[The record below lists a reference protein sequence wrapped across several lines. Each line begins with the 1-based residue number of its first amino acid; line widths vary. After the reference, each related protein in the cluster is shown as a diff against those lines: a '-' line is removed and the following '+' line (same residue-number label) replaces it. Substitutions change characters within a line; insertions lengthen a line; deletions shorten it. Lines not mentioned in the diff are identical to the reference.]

1 MQPHL
6 FTPLTI
12 GAVTL
17 RNRIGMSPMCQY
29 SAHDGFPGDWHV
41 MHLGARAAGGVG
53 LVILEATA
61 VSPEGRISPF
71 DLGIW
76 SDDHVEAL
84 VRLVR
89 LIERLGAVPGIQLAH
104 AGRKASMGRPWE
116 GSKLVP
122 PEAGGWSVVGPTA
135 EPFAPGYPQP
145 TPLDAQ
151 GIAKVVADFAAA
163 TRRALAAGFRWVEIH
178 AAHGYLLHNFLSPLG
193 NDRTDAYGG
202 DLRGRVRL
210 LLDVTD
216 AVRIAWPTQ
225 LPLAVRL
232 SCSDWTPEGLTI
244 ADTVEV
250 ARMLR
255 ERGVDLIDCSSGGI
269 APGISIPVGEGYQ
282 VPFASQI
289 RREAQIATAAVGMI
303 TRPEHADAIVRNGD
317 ADLVLLGR
325 ELLRDPH
332 WPLRAA
338 RALGHDLAQPPQ
350 YLRAW

>member
-12 GAVTL
+12 GSVTL

-29 SAHDGFPGDWHV
+29 SAVDGFPTDWHL

-53 LVILEATA
+53 LIILEATA

-76 SDDHVEAL
+76 SDDHIAAL
-84 VRLVR
+84 SRIVK
-89 LIERLGAVPGIQLAH
+89 LIESLGAVAGIQLAH
-104 AGRKASMGRPWE
+104 AGRKASVGRPWE
-116 GSKLVP
+116 GGKP
-122 PEAGGWSVVGPTA
+122 IAPANGGWPVVGPTA
-135 EPFAPGYPQP
+135 EPFAPGYPTP
-145 TPLDAQ
+145 IPLDAA
-151 GIAKVVADFAAA
+151 GIARVVADFATA
-163 TRRALAAGFRWVEIH
+163 TKRARAAGFRWIEIH

-193 NDRTDAYGG
+193 NDRSDEYGG
-202 DLRGRVRL
+202 DLLGRARL
-210 LLDVTD
+210 LREVTA
-216 AVRIAWPTQ
+216 AVRAEWPSD

-255 ERGVDLIDCSSGGI
+255 EQGVDLIDCSSGGI
-269 APGISIPVGEGYQ
+269 APGITIPVGEGYQ
-282 VPFASQI
+282 VPFAAQV
-289 RREAQIATAAVGMI
+289 RREANIATAAVGLI
-303 TRPEHADAIVRNGD
+303 TRAEHADAIVHNGD

-338 RALGHDLAQPPQ
+338 RALGHDLAPPPQ

>member
-12 GAVTL
+12 GSVTL

-29 SAHDGFPGDWHV
+29 SAVDGFPTDWHL

-53 LVILEATA
+53 LIILEATA

-76 SDDHVEAL
+76 RDEHIAAL
-84 VRLVR
+84 SRIVK
-89 LIERLGAVPGIQLAH
+89 LIESLGAVAGIQLAH
-104 AGRKASMGRPWE
+104 AGRKASVGRPWE
-116 GSKLVP
+116 GGKPIAL
-122 PEAGGWSVVGPTA
+122 ANGGWPVVGPTA
-135 EPFAPGYPQP
+135 EPFAPGYPTP
-145 TPLDAQ
+145 IPLDAA
-151 GIAKVVADFAAA
+151 GIAKVVADFATA
-163 TRRALAAGFRWVEIH
+163 TKRARAAGFRWVEIH

-193 NDRTDAYGG
+193 NDRNDEYGG
-202 DLRGRVRL
+202 DLRGRARL
-210 LLDVTD
+210 LCEVTA
-216 AVRIAWPTQ
+216 AVRAEWPSD

-255 ERGVDLIDCSSGGI
+255 EQGVDLIDCSSGGI
-269 APGISIPVGEGYQ
+269 ALGITIPVREGYQ
-282 VPFASQI
+282 VPFAAQI
-289 RREAQIATAAVGMI
+289 RREANIATAAVGLI
-303 TRPEHADAIVRNGD
+303 TRAEHADAIIRNGD

-338 RALGHDLAQPPQ
+338 RTLGHDLAPPPQ

>member
-12 GAVTL
+12 GNVTL

-29 SAHDGFPGDWHV
+29 SAVDGFPTDWHL

-76 SDDHVEAL
+76 SDDHIDAL
-84 VRLVR
+84 ARLVK
-89 LIERLGAVPGIQLAH
+89 LIESLGAVAGIQLAH
-104 AGRKASMGRPWE
+104 AGRKASVGRPWE
-116 GSKLVP
+116 GGKPVP
-122 PEAGGWSVVGPTA
+122 PAAGGWPVVGPTA
-135 EPFAPGYPQP
+135 EPFAPGYPTP
-145 TPLDAQ
+145 TPLDQA
-151 GIAKVVADFAAA
+151 GIAKVVSDFAAA

-193 NDRTDAYGG
+193 NDRSDEYGG
-202 DLRGRVRL
+202 DLRGRARL
-210 LLDVTD
+210 LLEVTE
-216 AVRIAWPTQ
+216 AVRAAWPAE

-244 ADTVEV
+244 ADTAEV

-269 APGISIPVGEGYQ
+269 APGITIPTGEGYQ
-282 VPFASQI
+282 VPFASHI
-289 RREAQIATAAVGMI
+289 RREAQIATAAVGLI
-303 TRPEHADAIVRNGD
+303 TRPEHADAIVRNGE

-338 RALGHDLAQPPQ
+338 RALGHNLAPPPQ

>member
-12 GAVTL
+12 GSVTL

-29 SAHDGFPGDWHV
+29 SAIDGFPNDWHL

-53 LVILEATA
+53 LIILEATA

-76 SDDHVEAL
+76 SDDHIDAL
-84 VRLVR
+84 ARLVK
-89 LIERLGAVPGIQLAH
+89 LIESLGAVAGIQLAH
-104 AGRKASMGRPWE
+104 AGRKASVGRPWE
-116 GSKLVP
+116 GGKPVP
-122 PEAGGWSVVGPTA
+122 PAAGGWPVVGPTA
-135 EPFAPGYPQP
+135 EPFAPGHPVP
-145 TPLDAQ
+145 TPLDAA
-151 GIAKVVADFAAA
+151 GIAKVISDFAAA

-193 NDRTDAYGG
+193 NDRSDEYGG
-202 DLRGRVRL
+202 DLRGRARL
-210 LLDVTD
+210 LLEVTE
-216 AVRIAWPTQ
+216 AVRAAWPAE
-225 LPLAVRL
+225 LPLTVRL
-232 SCSDWTPEGLTI
+232 SCSDWTPEGLAI
-244 ADTVEV
+244 ADTAEV

-269 APGISIPVGEGYQ
+269 APGITIPASEGYQ
-282 VPFASQI
+282 VPFATHI
-289 RREAQIATAAVGMI
+289 RRDVPIATAAVGLI
-303 TRPEHADAIVRNGD
+303 TRPEHADAIVRNGE

-338 RALGHDLAQPPQ
+338 RALGHDLAPPPQ

>member
-12 GAVTL
+12 GSVTL

-29 SAHDGFPGDWHV
+29 SAVNGFPTDWHL
-41 MHLGARAAGGVG
+41 MHLGARAAGGAG
-53 LVILEATA
+53 LIILEATA

-76 SDDHVEAL
+76 SDDHIDAL
-84 VRLVR
+84 ARLVK
-89 LIERLGAVPGIQLAH
+89 LIESLGAVAGIQLAH
-104 AGRKASMGRPWE
+104 AGRKASVGRPWE
-116 GSKLVP
+116 GGKPISP
-122 PEAGGWSVVGPTA
+122 AAGGWPVVGPTA
-135 EPFAPGYPQP
+135 EPFATNYPIP
-145 TPLDAQ
+145 TPLDTA
-151 GIAKVVADFAAA
+151 GIAKVINDFAAA
-163 TRRALAAGFRWVEIH
+163 TRRAHAAGFRWIEIH

-193 NDRTDAYGG
+193 NDRSDEYGG
-202 DLRGRVRL
+202 DLRGRARL
-210 LLDVTD
+210 LLEVTD
-216 AVRIAWPTQ
+216 AVRAAWPAE

-244 ADTVEV
+244 TDTIEV

-269 APGISIPVGEGYQ
+269 APGITIPVREGYQ
-282 VPFASQI
+282 VPFASAI
-289 RREAQIATAAVGMI
+289 RHDTQIATAAVGLI
-303 TRPEHADAIVRNGD
+303 TRPEHADAIVRNGE

-338 RALGHDLAQPPQ
+338 RALGHDLAPPPQ

>member
-12 GAVTL
+12 GEVTL

-29 SAHDGFPGDWHV
+29 SAVDGFPTDWHL

-76 SDDHVEAL
+76 SDEHAAAL
-84 VRLVR
+84 ARLVK
-89 LIERLGAVPGIQLAH
+89 LIESLGTVAGIQLAH
-104 AGRKASMGRPWE
+104 AGRKASVGRPWE
-116 GSKLVP
+116 GGKPVP
-122 PEAGGWSVVGPTA
+122 PAAGGWPVVGPTA
-135 EPFAPGYPQP
+135 EPFAPGYLTP
-145 TPLDAQ
+145 TPLDAA
-151 GIAKVVADFAAA
+151 GIAKVVSDFAAA
-163 TRRALAAGFRWVEIH
+163 ARRALAAGFRWVEIH

-193 NDRTDAYGG
+193 NDRSDEYGG
-202 DLRGRVRL
+202 DLRGRARL
-210 LLDVTD
+210 LLEVTE
-216 AVRIAWPTQ
+216 AVRAAWPAE

-244 ADTVEV
+244 ADTAEV

-255 ERGVDLIDCSSGGI
+255 TRGVDLIDCSSGGI
-269 APGISIPVGEGYQ
+269 APGIAIPTGEGYQ
-282 VPFASQI
+282 VPFAAHI
-289 RREAQIATAAVGMI
+289 RRDAQIATAAVGMI
-303 TRPEHADAIVRNGD
+303 TRPEHADAIVRNGE

-338 RALGHDLAQPPQ
+338 RALGHDLPPPPQ

>member
-12 GAVTL
+12 GSVTL

-29 SAHDGFPGDWHV
+29 SAVDGFPTDWHL

-53 LVILEATA
+53 LIILEATA

-76 SDDHVEAL
+76 RDEHIAAL
-84 VRLVR
+84 SRIVK
-89 LIERLGAVPGIQLAH
+89 LIESLGAVAGIQLAH
-104 AGRKASMGRPWE
+104 AGRKASVGRPWE
-116 GSKLVP
+116 GGKPIAL
-122 PEAGGWSVVGPTA
+122 ANGGWPVVGPTA
-135 EPFAPGYPQP
+135 EPFAPGYPTP
-145 TPLDAQ
+145 IPLDAA
-151 GIAKVVADFAAA
+151 GIAKVVADFATA
-163 TRRALAAGFRWVEIH
+163 TKHARAAGFRWVEIH

-193 NDRTDAYGG
+193 NDRNDEYGG
-202 DLRGRVRL
+202 DLRGRARL
-210 LLDVTD
+210 LCEVTA
-216 AVRIAWPTQ
+216 AVRAEWPSD

-255 ERGVDLIDCSSGGI
+255 EQGVDLIDCSSGGI
-269 APGISIPVGEGYQ
+269 APGITIPVREGYQ
-282 VPFASQI
+282 VPFAAQI
-289 RREAQIATAAVGMI
+289 RREANIATAAVGLI
-303 TRPEHADAIVRNGD
+303 TRAEHADAIIRNGD

-338 RALGHDLAQPPQ
+338 RTLGHDLAPPPQ

>member
-12 GAVTL
+12 GSVTL

-29 SAHDGFPGDWHV
+29 SAVDGFPTDWHL
-41 MHLGARAAGGVG
+41 MHLGARAAGGAG
-53 LVILEATA
+53 LIILEATA

-84 VRLVR
+84 ARLVK
-89 LIERLGAVPGIQLAH
+89 LIESLGAVAGIQLAH
-104 AGRKASMGRPWE
+104 AGRKASVGRPWE
-116 GSKLVP
+116 GGKPISP
-122 PEAGGWSVVGPTA
+122 AAGGWPVVGPTA
-135 EPFAPGYPQP
+135 EPFATGYPIP
-145 TPLDAQ
+145 TPLDTD
-151 GIAKVVADFAAA
+151 GIAKVINDFAAA
-163 TRRALAAGFRWVEIH
+163 TRRAYAAGFRWIEIH

-193 NDRTDAYGG
+193 NDRSDEYGG
-202 DLRGRVRL
+202 CLRGRARL
-210 LLDVTD
+210 LLEVTE
-216 AVRIAWPTQ
+216 AVRAAWPAE

-244 ADTVEV
+244 TDTTEV

-269 APGISIPVGEGYQ
+269 APGITIPVREGYQ
-282 VPFASQI
+282 VPFAAHI
-289 RREAQIATAAVGMI
+289 RRDAQIATAAVGLI
-303 TRPEHADAIVRNGD
+303 TRPEHADAIVRSGE

-338 RALGHDLAQPPQ
+338 RILGHELSPPPQ

>member
-12 GAVTL
+12 GSVTL

-29 SAHDGFPGDWHV
+29 SAVDGFPTDWHL
-41 MHLGARAAGGVG
+41 MHLGARAAGGAG
-53 LVILEATA
+53 LIMLEATA

-76 SDDHVEAL
+76 SDDHIDAL
-84 VRLVR
+84 ARLVK
-89 LIERLGAVPGIQLAH
+89 LIESLGAVAGIQLAH
-104 AGRKASMGRPWE
+104 AGRKASVGRPWE
-116 GSKLVP
+116 GGKPISP
-122 PEAGGWSVVGPTA
+122 AAGGWPVVGPTA
-135 EPFAPGYPQP
+135 EPFAPGHP
-145 TPLDAQ
+145 TPIPLDAA
-151 GIAKVVADFAAA
+151 GIAQVVSDFAAA
-163 TRRALAAGFRWVEIH
+163 TRRARAAGFRWVEIH

-193 NDRTDAYGG
+193 NDRSDEYGG
-202 DLRGRVRL
+202 DLRGRARL
-210 LLDVTD
+210 LLEVTD
-216 AVRIAWPTQ
+216 AVRAAWPAE

-244 ADTVEV
+244 AETTEV
-250 ARMLR
+250 ACMLR

-269 APGISIPVGEGYQ
+269 APGITIPVGEGYQ
-282 VPFASQI
+282 VPFASAI
-289 RREAQIATAAVGMI
+289 RRDAQIATAAVGLI
-303 TRPEHADAIVRNGD
+303 TRPEHADAIVRHGE

-338 RALGHDLAQPPQ
+338 RTLGHDLAPPPQ

>member
-6 FTPLTI
+6 FTPLTV
-12 GAVTL
+12 GSVTL

-29 SAHDGFPGDWHV
+29 SAVDGFPTDWHL

-61 VSPEGRISPF
+61 VAPEGRISPF

-76 SDDHVEAL
+76 RDEHIEPLA
-84 VRLVR
+84 RLVR
-89 LIERLGAVPGIQLAH
+89 LIEDLGAVAGIQLAH
-104 AGRKASMGRPWE
+104 AGRKASVGRPWE
-116 GSKLVP
+116 GGKP
-122 PEAGGWSVVGPTA
+122 IAPDAGGWPVVGPTA
-135 EPFAPGYPQP
+135 EPFGRGYPTP
-145 TPLDAQ
+145 TPLDDAGLAQ
-151 GIAKVVADFAAA
+151 VVADFAAA
-163 TRRALAAGFRWVEIH
+163 TRRARAAGFRWVEIH

-193 NDRTDAYGG
+193 NDRRDAYGG
-202 DLRGRVRL
+202 DLRGRARL
-210 LLDVTD
+210 LLDVTA
-216 AVRIAWPTQ
+216 AVRAQWPTD

-250 ARMLR
+250 ARWLG
-255 ERGVDLIDCSSGGI
+255 EQGVDLIDCSSGGI
-269 APGISIPVGEGYQ
+269 APGITIPVGEGYQ
-282 VPFASQI
+282 VPFAAQI

-303 TRPEHADAIVRNGD
+303 IRPEHADAIVRNGD

-338 RALGHDLAQPPQ
+338 RALGHELPPPPQ
-350 YLRAW
+350 YQRAW

>member
-12 GAVTL
+12 GSVTL

-29 SAHDGFPGDWHV
+29 SAVDGFPTDWHL

-61 VSPEGRISPF
+61 VAPEGRISPF

-76 SDDHVEAL
+76 RDEHIEPLA
-84 VRLVR
+84 RLVR
-89 LIERLGAVPGIQLAH
+89 LIEDLGAVAGIQLAH
-104 AGRKASMGRPWE
+104 AGRKASVGRPWE
-116 GSKLVP
+116 GGKP
-122 PEAGGWSVVGPTA
+122 IAPDAGGWPVVGPTA
-135 EPFAPGYPQP
+135 EPFGRGYPTP
-145 TPLDAQ
+145 TPLDDTGLAQ
-151 GIAKVVADFAAA
+151 VVADFAAA
-163 TRRALAAGFRWVEIH
+163 TRRARAAGFRWVEIH

-193 NDRTDAYGG
+193 NDRRDAYGG
-202 DLRGRVRL
+202 DLRGRARL
-210 LLDVTD
+210 LLDVTA
-216 AVRIAWPTQ
+216 AVRAQWPTD

-250 ARMLR
+250 ARWLG
-255 ERGVDLIDCSSGGI
+255 EQGVDLIDCSSGGI
-269 APGISIPVGEGYQ
+269 APGITIPVGEGYQ
-282 VPFASQI
+282 VPFATQI

-338 RALGHDLAQPPQ
+338 RALGHELPPPPQ
-350 YLRAW
+350 YQRAW

>member
-12 GAVTL
+12 GSVTL

-29 SAHDGFPGDWHV
+29 SAVDGFPTDWHL

-53 LVILEATA
+53 LIILEATA

-76 SDDHVEAL
+76 RDEHIAAL
-84 VRLVR
+84 SRIVK
-89 LIERLGAVPGIQLAH
+89 LIESLGAVAGIQLAH
-104 AGRKASMGRPWE
+104 AGRKASVGRPWE
-116 GSKLVP
+116 GGKPIAPVN
-122 PEAGGWSVVGPTA
+122 GGWPVVGPTA
-135 EPFAPGYPQP
+135 EPFAPGYPTP
-145 TPLDAQ
+145 IPLDAA
-151 GIAKVVADFAAA
+151 GIARVVADFATA
-163 TRRALAAGFRWVEIH
+163 TKRARAAGFRWIEIH

-193 NDRTDAYGG
+193 NDRSDEYGG
-202 DLRGRVRL
+202 DLRGRSRL
-210 LLDVTD
+210 LREVTA
-216 AVRIAWPTQ
+216 AVRAEWPSD

-255 ERGVDLIDCSSGGI
+255 EQGVDLIDCSSGGI
-269 APGISIPVGEGYQ
+269 APGITIPVGEGYQ
-282 VPFASQI
+282 VPFAAQI
-289 RREAQIATAAVGMI
+289 RREANIATAAVGLI
-303 TRPEHADAIVRNGD
+303 TRAEHADAIVRNGD

-338 RALGHDLAQPPQ
+338 RVLGHDLAPPPQ

>member
-12 GAVTL
+12 GEVTL

-29 SAHDGFPGDWHV
+29 SAVDGFPTDWHL

-76 SDDHVEAL
+76 SDEHAAAL
-84 VRLVR
+84 ARLVK
-89 LIERLGAVPGIQLAH
+89 LIESLGAVAGIQLAH
-104 AGRKASMGRPWE
+104 AGRKASVGRPWE
-116 GSKLVP
+116 GGKPVP
-122 PEAGGWSVVGPTA
+122 PAAGGWPVVGPTA
-135 EPFAPGYPQP
+135 EPFAPGYPTP
-145 TPLDAQ
+145 TPLDAA
-151 GIAKVVADFAAA
+151 GIAKVVSDFAAA

-193 NDRTDAYGG
+193 NDRSDEYGG
-202 DLRGRVRL
+202 DLRGRARL
-210 LLDVTD
+210 LLEVTE
-216 AVRIAWPTQ
+216 AVRAAWPAE

-244 ADTVEV
+244 ADTAEV

-255 ERGVDLIDCSSGGI
+255 ARGVDLIDCSSGGI
-269 APGISIPVGEGYQ
+269 APGIAIPTGEGYQ
-282 VPFASQI
+282 VPFAAHI

-303 TRPEHADAIVRNGD
+303 TRPEHADAIVRNGE

-338 RALGHDLAQPPQ
+338 RALGHDLPPPPQ

>member
-1 MQPHL
+1 MQPHV

-12 GAVTL
+12 GSVTL

-29 SAHDGFPGDWHV
+29 SAIDGFPTDWHL

-53 LVILEATA
+53 LIILEATA

-76 SDDHVEAL
+76 SDEHIAAL
-84 VRLVR
+84 SRIVK
-89 LIERLGAVPGIQLAH
+89 LIESLGAVAGIQLAH
-104 AGRKASMGRPWE
+104 AGRKASVNRPWE
-116 GSKLVP
+116 GGKP
-122 PEAGGWSVVGPTA
+122 IAPANGGWPVVGPTA
-135 EPFAPGYPQP
+135 EPFAPGYPTP
-145 TPLDAQ
+145 IPLDAA
-151 GIAKVVADFAAA
+151 GIAKVVADFATA
-163 TRRALAAGFRWVEIH
+163 TKRARAAGFRWIEIH

-193 NDRTDAYGG
+193 NDRNDEYGG
-202 DLRGRVRL
+202 DLRGRARL
-210 LLDVTD
+210 LCEVTA
-216 AVRIAWPTQ
+216 AVRAEWPSD

-255 ERGVDLIDCSSGGI
+255 EQGVDLIDCSSGGI
-269 APGISIPVGEGYQ
+269 APGIPIPVREGYQ
-282 VPFASQI
+282 VPFAAQI
-289 RREAQIATAAVGMI
+289 RREANIATAAVGLI
-303 TRPEHADAIVRNGD
+303 TRAEHADAIIRNGD

-338 RALGHDLAQPPQ
+338 RALGHDLAPPPQ

>member
-1 MQPHL
+1 MQPHV

-12 GAVTL
+12 GNVTL

-29 SAHDGFPGDWHV
+29 SAVDGFPTDWHL

-53 LVILEATA
+53 LIILEATA

-76 SDDHVEAL
+76 RDEHIAAL
-84 VRLVR
+84 SRIVK
-89 LIERLGAVPGIQLAH
+89 LIESLGAVAGIQLAH
-104 AGRKASMGRPWE
+104 AGRKASVGRPWE
-116 GSKLVP
+116 GGKP
-122 PEAGGWSVVGPTA
+122 IAPANGGWPVVGPTD
-135 EPFAPGYPQP
+135 EPFAPGYPTP
-145 TPLDAQ
+145 IPLDAA
-151 GIAKVVADFAAA
+151 GIAKVVADFATA
-163 TRRALAAGFRWVEIH
+163 TKRARAAGFRWIEIH

-193 NDRTDAYGG
+193 NDRSDEYGG
-202 DLRGRVRL
+202 DLRGRARL
-210 LLDVTD
+210 LREVTA
-216 AVRIAWPTQ
+216 AVRTEWPSD

-255 ERGVDLIDCSSGGI
+255 EQGVDLIDCSSGGI
-269 APGISIPVGEGYQ
+269 APGITIPVREGYQ
-282 VPFASQI
+282 VPFAAQV
-289 RREAQIATAAVGMI
+289 RREANIATAAVGLI
-303 TRPEHADAIVRNGD
+303 TRPEHADAIVRNGE

-338 RALGHDLAQPPQ
+338 RTLGHDLAPPPQ

>member
-6 FTPLTI
+6 FTSLTI
-12 GAVTL
+12 GSVTL

-29 SAHDGFPGDWHV
+29 SAVDGFPTDWHL

-53 LVILEATA
+53 LIILEATA

-76 SDDHVEAL
+76 RDEHIAAL
-84 VRLVR
+84 SRIVK
-89 LIERLGAVPGIQLAH
+89 LIESLGAVAGIQLAH
-104 AGRKASMGRPWE
+104 AGRKASVGRPWE
-116 GSKLVP
+116 GGKPIAL
-122 PEAGGWSVVGPTA
+122 ANGGWPVVGPTA
-135 EPFAPGYPQP
+135 EPFAPGYPTP
-145 TPLDAQ
+145 IPLDAA
-151 GIAKVVADFAAA
+151 GIAKVVADFATA
-163 TRRALAAGFRWVEIH
+163 TKRARAAGFRWVEIH

-193 NDRTDAYGG
+193 NDRNDEYGG
-202 DLRGRVRL
+202 DLRGRARL
-210 LLDVTD
+210 LCEVTA
-216 AVRIAWPTQ
+216 AVRAEWPSD

-244 ADTVEV
+244 ADTVKV

-255 ERGVDLIDCSSGGI
+255 EQGVDLIDCSSGGI
-269 APGISIPVGEGYQ
+269 APGITIPVREGYQ
-282 VPFASQI
+282 VPFAAQI
-289 RREAQIATAAVGMI
+289 RREANIATAAVGLI
-303 TRPEHADAIVRNGD
+303 TRAEHADAIIRNGD

-338 RALGHDLAQPPQ
+338 RTLGHDLAPPPQ

>member
-12 GAVTL
+12 GSVTL

-29 SAHDGFPGDWHV
+29 SAVDGFPTDWHL

-53 LVILEATA
+53 LIILEATA

-76 SDDHVEAL
+76 SDDHIAAL
-84 VRLVR
+84 SRIVK
-89 LIERLGAVPGIQLAH
+89 LIESLGAVAGIQLAH
-104 AGRKASMGRPWE
+104 AGRKASVGRPWE
-116 GSKLVP
+116 GGKP
-122 PEAGGWSVVGPTA
+122 IAPANGGWPVVGPTA
-135 EPFAPGYPQP
+135 EPFAPGYPTP
-145 TPLDAQ
+145 IPLDAA
-151 GIAKVVADFAAA
+151 GIARVVADFATA
-163 TRRALAAGFRWVEIH
+163 TKRARAAGFRWIEIH

-193 NDRTDAYGG
+193 NDRSDEYGG
-202 DLRGRVRL
+202 DLRGRARL
-210 LLDVTD
+210 LCEVTA
-216 AVRIAWPTQ
+216 AVRAEWPSD

-255 ERGVDLIDCSSGGI
+255 EQGVDLIDCSSGGI
-269 APGISIPVGEGYQ
+269 APGITIPVGEGYQ
-282 VPFASQI
+282 VPFAAQV
-289 RREAQIATAAVGMI
+289 RREANIATAAVGLI
-303 TRPEHADAIVRNGD
+303 TRAEHADAIVRNGD

-338 RALGHDLAQPPQ
+338 RALGHDLAPPPQ

>member
-12 GAVTL
+12 GSVTL

-29 SAHDGFPGDWHV
+29 SAVDGFPTDWHL

-53 LVILEATA
+53 LIILEATA

-76 SDDHVEAL
+76 SDDHIAAL
-84 VRLVR
+84 SRIVK
-89 LIERLGAVPGIQLAH
+89 LIESLGAVAGIQLAH
-104 AGRKASMGRPWE
+104 AGRKASVGRPWE
-116 GSKLVP
+116 GGKP
-122 PEAGGWSVVGPTA
+122 IAPANGGWPVVGPTA
-135 EPFAPGYPQP
+135 EPFAPGYPTP
-145 TPLDAQ
+145 IPLDAA
-151 GIAKVVADFAAA
+151 GIARVVADFATA
-163 TRRALAAGFRWVEIH
+163 TKRARAAGFRWIEIH

-193 NDRTDAYGG
+193 NDRNDEYGG

-210 LLDVTD
+210 LSEVTA
-216 AVRIAWPTQ
+216 AVRAEWPSD

-255 ERGVDLIDCSSGGI
+255 EQGVDLIDCSSGGI
-269 APGISIPVGEGYQ
+269 APGITIPVGEGYQ
-282 VPFASQI
+282 VPFAAQV
-289 RREAQIATAAVGMI
+289 RREANIATAAVGLI

-338 RALGHDLAQPPQ
+338 RALGHDLAPPPQ